1 MARLLRIERAIRW
14 MAKTLVANRDPLP
27 FPKGMTDQLNPIID
41 AFGSQRMGEV
51 QVETIQGGLG
61 AVEVTHGP
69 VPDDRVRFYLS
80 MEFDS
85 DDAGVGAPRR
95 VRPGR
100 VFPTA
105 AGFPFA
111 GMQDEVLATAGEFF
125 AVRNFTV
132 SPRGFAACTA
142 NAMGAGA
149 RMTITVVWIE
159 TPLGEYVRSVS

>member
-1 MARLLRIERAIRW
+1 
-14 MAKTLVANRDPLP
+14 MAKALTANRDALP
-27 FPKGMTDQLNPIID
+27 FPKGLTDQINPVID
-41 AFGSQRMGEV
+41 IFGSQRMAEV
-51 QVETIQGGLG
+51 QVETVQGALG
-61 AVEVTHGP
+61 GIEVTHGP

-95 VRPGR
+95 VIPGR

-111 GMQDEVLATAGEFF
+111 GMENDVLATAGERF

-132 SPRGFAACTA
+132 PPRGFAACQA
-142 NAMGAGA
+142 NAMGGGS
-149 RMTITVVWIE
+149 RMTITIVWIE
-159 TPLGEYVRSVS
+159 TPLGEYIRSVG